1 MTEQPRREP
10 STLTP
15 APGREDGWARSSEG
29 GGLSRRTFLR
39 DAASAAGL
47 VGVGVLLP
55 GPRMTV
61 AADHSSAA
69 APPGNGPESAPGG
82 KVPAG
87 SGESGP
93 AGGEAA
99 GGRLLVGYC
108 GVYRGLCEKRGRIP
122 ERARSLLAAMRKAEY
137 GAPAQTWK
145 SLEEMAQPASD
156 MCCRTG
162 KCGAPFCA
170 IRKCVKAKGLEV
182 CPQCEQYPCER
193 VRLFGTSEPLLL
205 ADGHRIRERGLD
217 SWIEEQEKRRQD
229 GFCYGDIRCYP
240 YHYPRE

>member
-1 MTEQPRREP
+1 MTDQPRRDP
-10 STLTP
+10 DTLTP
-15 APGREDGWARSSEG
+15 APGREDGCTPTSEG
-29 GGLSRRTFLR
+29 GGVSRRVVLQH
-39 DAASAAGL
+39 AASAAGL
-47 VGVGVLLP
+47 VALGLLVP
-55 GPRMTV
+55 GTETR
-61 AADHSSAA
+61 AASEPSGPA
-69 APPGNGPESAPGG
+69 APPGNEPESAPGG
-82 KVPAG
+82 
-87 SGESGP
+87 SSQSRP

-108 GVYRGLCEKRGRIP
+108 GIYCGLCEKRGRIP
-122 ERARSLLAAMRKAEY
+122 ERAASLLEAMRKAEY
-137 GAPAQTWK
+137 GAPAQTWE
-145 SLEEMAQPASD
+145 SLEKMAQPASD

-170 IRKCVKAKGLEV
+170 LRKCVRAKGLEV

-217 SWIEEQEKRRQD
+217 SWIEEQERRRQD
-229 GFCYGDIRCYP
+229 GFCYADIRCYP

>member
-1 MTEQPRREP
+1 MTEKPRRERDP
-10 STLTP
+10 LSA
-15 APGREDGWARSSEG
+15 APGREDGRAQSSDPE
-29 GGLSRRTFLR
+29 GLSRRAFLR

-47 VGVGVLLP
+47 VGVGLLAP
-55 GPRMTV
+55 GPRTTA
-61 AADHSSAA
+61 AADDCGTVIGPGKGAEP
-69 APPGNGPESAPGG
+69 PPGGEAP
-82 KVPAG
+82 AD
-87 SGESGP
+87 STRSGP
-93 AGGEAA
+93 AGRQTV
-99 GGRLLVGYC
+99 GGRQLVGYC
-108 GVYRGLCEKRGRIP
+108 GIYCGLCEKRGRIP
-122 ERARSLLAAMRKAEY
+122 ERAASLLEAMRKAEY

-145 SLEEMAQPASD
+145 SLEEMAQPTPD
-156 MCCRTG
+156 MCCRSG

-229 GFCYGDIRCYP
+229 GFCYADIRCYP